1 MSTSRTLNIV
11 NYFSTPVDVAV
22 TNNNFNCCDSPRPG
36 TVIGN
41 IQPNAA
47 TSFVYSR
54 TDGHGCNG
62 RQGQFQLSFE
72 SDYLLDLDFDGDG
85 EMEITTVPT
94 DFGAYLNP
102 DKDGNYTL
110 VVGKEPNS

>member
-1 MSTSRTLNIV
+1 MSTSKTLNIV
-11 NYFSTPVDVAV
+11 NYFFNAVDVSV

-41 IQPNAA
+41 IAPNDA
-47 TSFVYSR
+47 TSFVYAR

-72 SDYLLDLDFDGDG
+72 SDHLLDMEFDGDG
-85 EMEITTVPT
+85 DMQITTVPS
-94 DFGAYLNP
+94 DFGAYLNA
-102 DKDGNYTL
+102 DKDGNFTL
-110 VVGKEPNS
+110 VVGKKPNS